1 VLDSYTIEDITIMPH
16 QGMEKWEVDAVSIVN
31 EEVYNSYAA
40 FPQQN
45 MVVSGRSQGRGIE
58 FVSIKVIPYK
68 YYPKY
73 KKLEVYTS
81 IDIQVIETGENT
93 DGHLNQ
99 PKRSHIFDEFYKDL
113 IVNFEY
119 SDRPDEY
126 QASSLLYI
134 GGGSWLDN
142 SYVQDLMEWRHRQGY
157 IVHAVSTSEIGA
169 ASGNENTIKDYIKN
183 AYETWENPP
192 EIVGLI
198 GDTDVIDCFYQD
210 WGSGGGWNYYNG
222 ATDFD
227 YTQLDGNDLI
237 PEVFIGRISGQ
248 GQSVMENVINKTI
261 QYEKAL
267 YVSDEWF
274 MRAALVGDP
283 IESGNSTIFTNQ
295 YIENIMIN
303 HGMTGVETDYDGAGL
318 SNWIIDQFQEGIL
331 YYNYRGIYGDTG
343 TSPSNQYNNGYATPF
358 ATVMTCGTGDF
369 DEGNAQ
375 SEAFVKLG
383 SVNNPEGAVAAVGLA
398 TTGTHT
404 AYNNILDMGIYD
416 GIFSKKLWYAG
427 AAEANGDLAILATY
441 PSNPSG
447 VTEAFIAWSNLIGD
461 PALHLWTGVPKN
473 FAIDHID
480 VIPLGTT
487 TTDIIVYDEDGNI
500 VEGARV
506 TLLMGDDVIFATDFT
521 DENGQIN
528 LSWDAVEA
536 GSMYITVI
544 KQNHRPYEG
553 IIVISSATGS
563 AVAMNFEIL
572 EAISGEEKDFEI
584 SLKNYGNITAQD
596 ITAELSSPSEHISFY
611 NNNISYGNIMP
622 GESVSK
628 IFPVYIHGTAFHMEN
643 LDVKLTIND
652 GSGNTWINS
661 VPVDVLGPY
670 IMISDYSGEI
680 FPGSS
685 TDLLL
690 NLDNQ
695 GSRVVS
701 NYSLELIPY
710 DNLVSIHSATS
721 NISELSVGGNIYLD
735 DFEVSFN
742 PDIINGTVLPLKL
755 SLTSLDGF
763 TRNEVVNIMV
773 GEVRDTDPLGPDP
786 YGYYIYDSEDIDY
799 DLAPVY
805 NWIEITDDNN
815 GDYNGDQLQ
824 IFDNGNGN
832 DYAGTYTNG
841 SIVLDLPFVF
851 TFYGIDYEQIVVN
864 TNGWISFGNFEM
876 YSFRNYPIPGA
887 GGPSPMV
894 AAFWDDLKTGGGG
907 YVYEYMDDE
916 KVILQW
922 DDMRTYDNN
931 GSYQETFQ
939 IILFNHE
946 FLSPTITGDS
956 EIKIQYQDFNNTS
969 DGYYPNGNGTPIHG
983 CYSTIGIENH
993 RGDTGLQYTFNNT
1006 YPEAASTL
1014 EDRSAIF
1021 ITTGRLPRVNISIE
1035 NVDLLNGSLD
1045 IYIDTEEDIAGFQF
1059 ELLGITVTGASGG
1072 LAEANDF
1079 MLSTSSTTVL
1089 GFSISGTV
1097 VSAGSGILTQ
1107 VSFSDYTGEGICFG
1121 TDPVNNLISNAF
1133 ANPVDTEW
1141 GDCFEES
1148 LLGDVNYDGTL
1159 DILDLVALANLILGQ
1174 EYFSS
1179 GDMNQDGQLDILDI
1193 VSLVNVI
1200 LSP

>member
-1 VLDSYTIEDITIMPH
+1 
-16 QGMEKWEVDAVSIVN
+16 
-31 EEVYNSYAA
+31 
-40 FPQQN
+40 
-45 MVVSGRSQGRGIE
+45 MVV
-58 FVSIKVIPYK
+58 VP
-68 YYPKY
+68 
-73 KKLEVYTS
+73 
-81 IDIQVIETGENT
+81 
-93 DGHLNQ
+93 
-99 PKRSHIFDEFYKDL
+99 
-113 IVNFEY
+113 
-119 SDRPDEY
+119 
-126 QASSLLYI
+126 
-134 GGGSWLDN
+134 
-142 SYVQDLMEWRHRQGY
+142 
-157 IVHAVSTSEIGA
+157 SEI
-169 ASGNENTIKDYIKN
+169 
-183 AYETWENPP
+183 
-192 EIVGLI
+192 
-198 GDTDVIDCFYQD
+198 
-210 WGSGGGWNYYNG
+210 
-222 ATDFD
+222 
-227 YTQLDGNDLI
+227 
-237 PEVFIGRISGQ
+237 
-248 GQSVMENVINKTI
+248 
-261 QYEKAL
+261 
-267 YVSDEWF
+267 
-274 MRAALVGDP
+274 
-283 IESGNSTIFTNQ
+283 
-295 YIENIMIN
+295 
-303 HGMTGVETDYDGAGL
+303 
-318 SNWIIDQFQEGIL
+318 
-331 YYNYRGIYGDTG
+331 
-343 TSPSNQYNNGYATPF
+343 
-358 ATVMTCGTGDF
+358 
-369 DEGNAQ
+369 
-375 SEAFVKLG
+375 
-383 SVNNPEGAVAAVGLA
+383 
-398 TTGTHT
+398 
-404 AYNNILDMGIYD
+404 
-416 GIFSKKLWYAG
+416 
-427 AAEANGDLAILATY
+427 
-441 PSNPSG
+441 
-447 VTEAFIAWSNLIGD
+447 
-461 PALHLWTGVPKN
+461 
-473 FAIDHID
+473 
-480 VIPLGTT
+480 
-487 TTDIIVYDEDGNI
+487 
-500 VEGARV
+500 
-506 TLLMGDDVIFATDFT
+506 TL
-521 DENGQIN
+521 N
-528 LSWDAVEA
+528 WDAVET

-544 KQNHRPYEG
+544 KQDHRPYEG
-553 IIVISSATGS
+553 IIEISSATGS
-563 AVAMNFEIL
+563 AVAMNSNIL

-611 NNNISYGNIMP
+611 NNNISYDNIMP
-622 GESVSK
+622 GESVSR
-628 IFPVYIHGTAFHMEN
+628 IFPVYIHGTAFHMED

-701 NYSLELIPY
+701 NYSLELLPY

-721 NISELSVGGNIYLD
+721 NISELSVGDNIYLD

-742 PDIINGTVLPLKL
+742 PDIINGTVLPLEL
-755 SLTSLDGF
+755 SLTSSDGF

-773 GEVRDTDPLGPDP
+773 GEVRETDPLGPDL

-805 NWIEITDDNN
+805 NWIEITDGNN

-851 TFYGIDYEQIVVN
+851 TFYGIDYEQVVVN

-939 IILFNHE
+939 IILYNQE

-993 RGDTGLQYTFNNT
+993 LGDTGLQYTFNNT
-1006 YPEAASTL
+1006 YPEAAATL

-1021 ITTGRLPRVNISIE
+1021 ITTGRLPSVNLSIE

-1059 ELLGITVTGASGG
+1059 ELFGITVTGVSGG

-1107 VSFSDYTGEGICFG
+1107 VSFSDYTGDGICFG
-1121 TDPVNNLISNAF
+1121 TDPINNVISNVF
-1133 ANPVDTEW
+1133 GNVLQTEW
-1141 GDCFEES
+1141 GDCYEGT
-1148 LLGDVNYDGTL
+1148 LAGDVNYDGTL
-1159 DILDLVALANLILGQ
+1159 DILDLVGLANLILGN
-1174 EYFSS
+1174 EYLSS

-1200 LSP
+1200 LDQ